1 MAICSSFAQNQKIK
15 TEMPLLY
22 LLPDKWLMSKL
33 TTILNPANRL
43 LKGAFPDFRQF
54 HEEVVSRPL
63 VLLDLLVVDEAA
75 VLQQTTSLG

>member
-1 MAICSSFAQNQKIK
+1 MG
-15 TEMPLLY
+15 
-22 LLPDKWLMSKL
+22 KL

-43 LKGAFPDFRQF
+43 LEGAFPDFRQF
-54 HEEVVSRPL
+54 HVEVVSRPL